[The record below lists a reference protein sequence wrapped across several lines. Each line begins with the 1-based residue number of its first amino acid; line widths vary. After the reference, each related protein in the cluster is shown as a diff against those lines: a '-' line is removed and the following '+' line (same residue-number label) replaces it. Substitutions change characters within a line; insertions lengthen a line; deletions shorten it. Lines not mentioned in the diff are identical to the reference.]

1 MSAPNWK
8 PLEAV
13 LPLNQCGDWMWMGTV
28 EHDGRAIEQYKHRM
42 TRGYLNV
49 DQDGQVWRVHYVTD
63 GCDPWCDVEH
73 EHRTDSPPT
82 FAQVP
87 IETALEWALS

>member
-1 MSAPNWK
+1 VSAPNWK

-28 EHDGRAIEQYKHRM
+28 EH
-42 TRGYLNV
+42 
-49 DQDGQVWRVHYVTD
+49 
-63 GCDPWCDVEH
+63 